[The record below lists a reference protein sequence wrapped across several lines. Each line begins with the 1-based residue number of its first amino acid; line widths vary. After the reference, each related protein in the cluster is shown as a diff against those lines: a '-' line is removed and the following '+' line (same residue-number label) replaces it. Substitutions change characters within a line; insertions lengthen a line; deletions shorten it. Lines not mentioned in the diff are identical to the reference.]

1 MNKKTDP
8 KNPEREGRWL
18 TVDPAGNTEVHE
30 MNKNKQGQW
39 VKGKHIRT
47 DSGKKNRSNLENEW
61 KRKNTIAFKK
71 KYKVS
76 PNFAAFSLLI
86 GGGVSFFPYALYI
99 SDKLI
104 IRGKL
109 GNVVYHGGKI
119 VFPGQEIWPLE
130 LWIMLFLPLII
141 LGIVLRVMNN
151 KYETGL
157 DKFINMFKKFKGF

>member
-1 MNKKTDP
+1 MTKTTKP
-8 KNPEREGRWL
+8 KNPESEGRWL
-18 TVDPAGNTEVHE
+18 TIDPAGTTEVHE

-39 VKGKHIRT
+39 VKGKHINT
-47 DSGKKNRSNLENEW
+47 ETKKHRNSV
-61 KRKNTIAFKK
+61 AFKK

-76 PNFAAFSLLI
+76 PNFTAFSLLI
-86 GGGVSFFPYALYI
+86 GGTVLYIPYGLYI

-104 IRGKL
+104 IRGRFDRI
-109 GNVVYHGGKI
+109 VYHGGKM

-141 LGIVLRVMNN
+141 LGIVLRFMNN

-157 DKFINMFKKFKGF
+157 DKFLNMFKKFKGF